1 MSRTSDSLR
10 RPTWPISIW
19 IDTGPRHLRY
29 RRPACPR
36 LVGRHTGALGYTAG
50 RDRRTRH
57 KVRVTLDGIVLPPRP
72 APELKAD
79 VIDPTGEASGSSGR
93 PVPHFYPAPALPGR
107 IKAINYDKGGEG
119 VAFHTTRRLP
129 ERTNY
134 RPDDFSIA
142 GGGDVGG
149 DFVLGGLC
157 ASEWMRYT
165 VDCGRGGWFDLTAR
179 VASAPGGGR
188 LRVVAL
194 DQVVAVI
201 DVPATGGDDTWKD
214 ITIPG
219 VYLNPGEISL
229 LAYVDQPGFRFN
241 SLGFERTAHPPA
253 IYPAVRAARVGMA
266 EIQNGSGSAGRGAVR
281 NLCHLGTS
289 LTWGVVAPHEGAAT
303 LRFLY
308 QNSSDKAL
316 PYEVAID
323 GAPGRPLNLLP
334 TGGEWKTTD
343 LNVTLES
350 GANRVEFRSL
360 IKGWESV
367 ALEELQLVQP

>member
-1 MSRTSDSLR
+1 
-10 RPTWPISIW
+10 
-19 IDTGPRHLRY
+19 
-29 RRPACPR
+29 
-36 LVGRHTGALGYTAG
+36 
-50 RDRRTRH
+50 
-57 KVRVTLDGIVLPPRP
+57 
-72 APELKAD
+72 
-79 VIDPTGEASGSSGR
+79 
-93 PVPHFYPAPALPGR
+93 
-107 IKAINYDKGGEG
+107 
-119 VAFHTTRRLP
+119 
-129 ERTNY
+129 
-134 RPDDFSIA
+134 
-142 GGGDVGG
+142 
-149 DFVLGGLC
+149 
-157 ASEWMRYT
+157 
-165 VDCGRGGWFDLTAR
+165 
-179 VASAPGGGR
+179 
-188 LRVVAL
+188 
-194 DQVVAVI
+194 
-201 DVPATGGDDTWKD
+201 
-214 ITIPG
+214 
-219 VYLNPGEISL
+219 
-229 LAYVDQPGFRFN
+229 
-241 SLGFERTAHPPA
+241 
-253 IYPAVRAARVGMA
+253 MA